1 MRQARGSR
9 LATLLGL
16 AALLALLAA
25 TFARAYPKQ
34 CVGEFTLTSEIRW
47 GRAVL
52 PPGNYSFELDVTD
65 DLIIIRGE
73 KQAVIV
79 RSLVHDTDTHLQSSA
94 LILVSRGRRGTVRAL
109 QLAQQKVVLLY
120 AVPKEN
126 PEEVAQGPLI
136 IQRVPVTIN
145 GM

>member
-9 LATLLGL
+9 LLTLLGL
-16 AALLALLAA
+16 AALLALLTAG
-25 TFARAYPKQ
+25 FARAYQKQ

-65 DLIIIRGE
+65 DLIVIRGE
-73 KQAVIV
+73 KQAVII

-94 LILVSRGRRGTVRAL
+94 LILVSRRGKATVREL
-109 QLAQQKVVLLY
+109 GLAGQKVVLLY
-120 AVPKEN
+120 GVPKES